1 MDRPYK
7 TIADVARE
15 VDRTGACVRWHC
27 RELGIEKIAGRYL
40 LDSANAERV
49 RASIAGIRHGRPR
62 LSD

>member
-27 RELGIEKIAGRYL
+27 RRMGIRKFAGRYL
-40 LDSANAERV
+40 LGRREV
-49 RASIAGIRHGRPR
+49 RALREAIGSTRIGRPR
-62 LSD
+62 SAA